1 MKILFDHSIFLHQKV
16 GGISK
21 YIVKLNENLN
31 KREKISKIFCP
42 ISINYYLKNTNVE
55 KDNLLYIS
63 KIPLFSRKLIFF
75 INNFLTLIYFYIY
88 KPNFIHLSYY
98 NNFYNFFKIP
108 YVLTVYD
115 LTHEK
120 TKRLTQNLDK
130 KKVIFN
136 AKKIFCISN
145 NTKKDLIKYY
155 NIKSS
160 KIRVTYLGIEQNTFH
175 KLRKK
180 KYLLFVGSRSSYKNL
195 HNLLVA
201 FSKSIYL
208 KKNYKLI
215 VFGDRNFTDDEIF
228 LLNKLKI
235 NKKVI
240 FKTGNDQDLKKYYT
254 NASLFVFP
262 SKYEGFGLPLL
273 EAMRFGCSVVC
284 SNIAVFKEVAGN
296 SCFYFN
302 PNNAINIKTTLE
314 RALKSHSLRRKKIKQ
329 GFQQIKKFT
338 WKKTAVNTY
347 KEYKIII

>member
-1 MKILFDHSIFLHQKV
+1 MKILFDHTIFIHQKI

-31 KREKISKIFCP
+31 KKKNISKIFCP
-42 ISINYYLKNTNVE
+42 ISINFNLKNTYTE
-55 KDNLLYIS
+55 KYNLFNIS
-63 KIPLFSRKLIFF
+63 KIPLFSKKLIFF

-88 KPNFIHLSYY
+88 RPNFIHLSYY

-145 NTKKDLIKYY
+145 NTKKDLINHY
-155 NIKSS
+155 NIDSS
-160 KIRVTYLGIEQNTFH
+160 KIVVSHLGMDQKIYF
-175 KLRKK
+175 KIKKK

-195 HNLLVA
+195 NNLLVA

-215 VFGDRNFTDDEIF
+215 IFGDRNFTAEETF

-235 NKKVI
+235 YEKVI
-240 FKTGNDQDLKKYYT
+240 FRTGDDDDLKKYYT

-273 EAMRFGCSVVC
+273 EAMRFGCPVVC

-302 PNNAINIKTTLE
+302 PNNVINIKTTLE
-314 RALKSHSLRRKKIKQ
+314 RALKSHSLRKKKIKQ

-347 KEYKIII
+347 KEYKKII